1 LDESLWILSH
11 HVPFFAAF
19 VWLKCEGD
27 VEDCETFLR
36 GYKIITRSG
45 TQFGASPKYVRISML
60 DTDETFIQF
69 IERLSAIQEREWKLT
84 SCVYH
89 MYIHA

>member
-1 LDESLWILSH
+1 MVFDPFVILYLL
-11 HVPFFAAF
+11 AAF

-36 GYKIITRSG
+36 GHKIITRSG
-45 TQFGASPKYVRISML
+45 RQFGASPKYVRISML

-69 IERLSAIQEREWKLT
+69 IERLSAIQELE
-84 SCVYH
+84 
-89 MYIHA
+89 